1 MPLCACLHS
10 VRKNNSYLNN
20 NQVHNHLN
28 VSSLHFPQ
36 EESMTANEL
45 ELKSLKES
53 LQDTQPVGVIVN
65 CCHTLDQVL
74 FSSKIVFYSKFSTD
88 FLIGWLKI

>member
-1 MPLCACLHS
+1 MIT
-10 VRKNNSYLNN
+10 V
-20 NQVHNHLN
+20 N

-74 FSSKIVFYSKFSTD
+74 FSSNKLSFIQNFPLTF
-88 FLIGWLKI
+88 

>member
-1 MPLCACLHS
+1 
-10 VRKNNSYLNN
+10 
-20 NQVHNHLN
+20 
-28 VSSLHFPQ
+28 
-36 EESMTANEL
+36 MTENEL

-74 FSSKIVFYSKFSTD
+74 FSLKVVFLFKIFH
-88 FLIGWLKI
+88 